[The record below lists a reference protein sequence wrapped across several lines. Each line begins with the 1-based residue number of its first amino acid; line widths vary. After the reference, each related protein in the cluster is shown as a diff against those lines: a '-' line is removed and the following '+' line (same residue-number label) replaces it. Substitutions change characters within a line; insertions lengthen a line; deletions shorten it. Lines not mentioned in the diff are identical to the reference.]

1 MARNRFEHIM
11 ANLHFT
17 NNTDVR
23 AANVRA
29 RKIRSVVE
37 TVQHTFPAGLKT
49 PVISFDEDIL
59 LSKNRNNPTRQH
71 MKANPITYCMR
82 QVSTRVL
89 SDLCCLGKVKHV
101 LVTLYLDMLYL
112 YTCRIEVYCGK
123 AQQNNEVESVP
134 ESQQPMDP
142 NTRPAAIIR
151 NLAFQGEVY
160 HVVVTDRFYTS
171 VQRVYQLL
179 SRIVYSIGTIMG
191 DKVGY
196 PQEIVGN
203 KS

>member
-1 MARNRFEHIM
+1 M

-17 NNTDVR
+17 NNTDVC
-23 AANVRA
+23 AATVRA
-29 RKIRSVVE
+29 RKFRSVVE
-37 TVQHTFPAGLKT
+37 TAQHSFPAGLKT

-71 MKANPITYCMR
+71 MKTNPI
-82 QVSTRVL
+82 
-89 SDLCCLGKVKHV
+89 K
-101 LVTLYLDMLYL
+101 
-112 YTCRIEVYCGK
+112 
-123 AQQNNEVESVP
+123 
-134 ESQQPMDP
+134 SQQPVDLD
-142 NTRPAAIIR
+142 TGPAAIIR

-179 SRIVYSIGTIMG
+179 SRIVYSIGTMMG
-191 DKVGY
+191 DTVGY